1 MADASA
7 HANEDIARLFDR
19 LAGLYEMQEGG
30 GFKARAYRKG
40 AQAIR
45 ELPDSLTA
53 MVASGANL
61 QKVPG
66 IGKAI
71 DGKVREL
78 LDTGRV
84 RTYDREAANVSPLA
98 LALLDVPG
106 IGGAS
111 VRRLLDETGAGS
123 PNDLLAALDAGAG
136 AWLPPT
142 GPRSVEAVRARWPS
156 LLNITLWRPPDDR
169 NPRTQQDGHR
179 ERRDGRRGHPAVDCG
194 AAPGRRGRG
203 ALARGAPAGDGAVDP
218 ARGDPQERPPPLPAP
233 RRGL

>member
-7 HANEDIARLFDR
+7 YANEDVARLFDR

-45 ELPDSLTA
+45 ELPEPLPA
-53 MVASGANL
+53 MVASGADL

-98 LALLDVPG
+98 LALLEVPG

-123 PNDLLAALDAGAG
+123 RDELLAALDAGAG

-142 GPRSVEAVRARWPS
+142 GPRSVEAVRAMLS
-156 LLNITLWRPPDDR
+156 ELAEHN
-169 NPRTQQDGHR
+169 
-179 ERRDGRRGHPAVDCG
+179 AV
-194 AAPGRRGRG
+194 
-203 ALARGAPAGDGAVDP
+203 V
-218 ARGDPQERPPPLPAP
+218 AP
-233 RRGL
+233 R

>member
-1 MADASA
+1 MAEASA
-7 HANEDIARLFDR
+7 HTNEEIARLFDR

-40 AQAIR
+40 AQAVR
-45 ELPDSLTA
+45 DLPEPLTA

-78 LDTGRV
+78 LNTGRV
-84 RTYDREAANVSPLA
+84 GAYEREAANVSPLA
-98 LALLDVPG
+98 IALLDVPG

-123 PNDLLAALDAGAG
+123 PDQLLAALDAGAG
-136 AWLPPT
+136 AWLPLA
-142 GPRSVEAVRARWPS
+142 GPRSIEAVRA
-156 LLNITLWRPPDDR
+156 LVIELAEHNT
-169 NPRTQQDGHR
+169 
-179 ERRDGRRGHPAVDCG
+179 V
-194 AAPGRRGRG
+194 AAPR
-203 ALARGAPAGDGAVDP
+203 
-218 ARGDPQERPPPLPAP
+218 
-233 RRGL
+233 

>member
-45 ELPDSLTA
+45 ELPEPLTA
-53 MVASGANL
+53 MIASGADL

-78 LDTGRV
+78 LDTGHV

-111 VRRLLDETGAGS
+111 VRRLLDETGAAS
-123 PNDLLAALDAGAG
+123 ANDLLAVLDAGAG
-136 AWLPPT
+136 AWLPLT
-142 GPRSVEAVRARWPS
+142 GPRSIEAVRA
-156 LLNITLWRPPDDR
+156 LLAELAEHN
-169 NPRTQQDGHR
+169 
-179 ERRDGRRGHPAVDCG
+179 AV
-194 AAPGRRGRG
+194 AAPR
-203 ALARGAPAGDGAVDP
+203 
-218 ARGDPQERPPPLPAP
+218 
-233 RRGL
+233 

>member
-1 MADASA
+1 MLTN
-7 HANEDIARLFDR
+7 NEIARLFDR

-30 GFKARAYRKG
+30 GFKARAYRRG

-45 ELPDSLTA
+45 DLPDELTA
-53 MVASGANL
+53 MVAAGAGL

-84 RTYDREAANVSPLA
+84 RTFDREAANVSPLA

-111 VRRLLDETGAGS
+111 VRRLLDETGAHS
-123 PNDLLAALDAGAG
+123 PAGLLAALDAGAG
-136 AWLPPT
+136 AWLPET
-142 GPRSVEAVRARWPS
+142 GPRSTEAVRE
-156 LLNITLWRPPDDR
+156 LLAALPQSAP
-169 NPRTQQDGHR
+169 
-179 ERRDGRRGHPAVDCG
+179 V
-194 AAPGRRGRG
+194 AAP
-203 ALARGAPAGDGAVDP
+203 
-218 ARGDPQERPPPLPAP
+218 Q
-233 RRGL
+233 

>member
-1 MADASA
+1 MADAAA

-53 MVASGANL
+53 MVASGADL

-136 AWLPPT
+136 AWLPPA
-142 GPRSVEAVRARWPS
+142 GPRSVEAVCAMLWELAEHNAVAARP
-156 LLNITLWRPPDDR
+156 
-169 NPRTQQDGHR
+169 
-179 ERRDGRRGHPAVDCG
+179 
-194 AAPGRRGRG
+194 
-203 ALARGAPAGDGAVDP
+203 
-218 ARGDPQERPPPLPAP
+218 
-233 RRGL
+233 